1 MMKRRAYSLIE
12 VIAAQAVLGV
22 CLLGI
27 AALVKA
33 GSRYLLVTNAKTDLQ
48 KEAILTLRSI
58 AQQFQE
64 TNDDCFTVGNSAID
78 PNPSTN
84 YGVVFAS
91 PRDPKDGSVD
101 YDSAGRLLWC
111 KYVAYYKK
119 DVNGQS
125 CVVRSVTRLDPKLP
139 YPPPADPLDLFLTRS
154 YPFSVVSRHV
164 TRFECAKESSNLR
177 VLLRIDLPSN
187 YGKKYGFQ
195 LESQVFARN

>member
-1 MMKRRAYSLIE
+1 MKRRGYSLIE
-12 VIAAQAVLGV
+12 LIAAQAVLGV

-33 GSRYLLVTNAKTDLQ
+33 GTRYLLVTNAKSDLQ
-48 KEAILTLRSI
+48 KEAILALRSI

-64 TNDDCFTVGNSAID
+64 TNDEAFTVGNSALD
-78 PNPSTN
+78 PNGSTN

-111 KYVAYYKK
+111 KYVCFYKR
-119 DVNGQS
+119 DINGDT
-125 CVVRSVTRLDPKLP
+125 CVVRTVARIDPKLP
-139 YPPPADPLDLFLTRS
+139 YPPSADPLDLFLSRS
-154 YPFSVVSRHV
+154 YPYTVTSRHV
-164 TRFECAKESSNLR
+164 TKFECRKESSNLL

-195 LESQVFARN
+195 LETQVFARN